1 MNHLRDIRSALPHLQ
16 EEARFRPE
24 APSAQDSPPPRL
36 RFAAVWPVLVLLPL
50 AIYAVVLLLLIR
62 SLQSEDLSSQVND
75 TAHAAAAAVRA
86 ELTGSLDLLDQLA
99 ASSALDRADFEGFRI
114 EAARLA
120 RAKPGW
126 QTITLSDRERDVLD
140 LRAGVLEAPPPIAD
154 VATFERVISTGRRAV
169 GPLRGEILTLRVP
182 VQRDGRVRGSL
193 AATLPLASL
202 APLTQ
207 HPRLPPG
214 WLITIT
220 DAQFNIVA
228 RSPGGTQRLGAP
240 AGAEYERLASAS
252 AFELRRMSLP
262 GGGQALVGIVA
273 LPEIQWSVGV
283 WVPSGIAQAPLWP
296 LRLVLALGG
305 VWALATALLLGA
317 WMLRRARRVAE
328 AEAGRL
334 TAEAARA
341 AENDRRKS
349 DFLTTMSHE
358 LRTPLTGIIGFTDLL
373 ASSPLSQQQRQWVEQ
388 QRRAGTALLTLV
400 GEVLDLSR
408 IEEGAVELEHIPFD
422 LPATLHDCLNLM
434 RPVAEKKKLGLHAV
448 MHPALPLSALGD
460 PLRLRQIIN
469 NLLSNAIR
477 FTRVGEVRLEAA
489 AEPLRDGRVTL
500 VVTVADTGIG
510 IAPEK
515 LHQVFDRFRQAE
527 ASTQREHG
535 GSGLGLAIC
544 QRLVQAMGGTIRA
557 ESTPGL
563 GSRFTFR
570 IPLSV
575 PPRPEPQPAS
585 TRRVAEL
592 PPEPRGLRLLV
603 AEDVLPN
610 QALLRAVLEG
620 GGHKVDIVSDGQQ
633 AAELAARNHYDLGI
647 LDIRMPVMDGFTAAR
662 AIRALPAPWNTL
674 PLIALTADITEAV
687 QNEAMA
693 AGFGSIMPKPFE
705 ALALLDAVAEQAR
718 APAPASYVLH
728 PAGKDKG

>member
-1 MNHLRDIRSALPHLQ
+1 MSFLTPVWNYVDTLVHPVAQQDALTA
-16 EEARFRPE
+16 ARHRAFIAPRLIGSFAALASFPVYLAFRG
-24 APSAQDSPPPRL
+24 APSL
-36 RFAAVWPVLVLLPL
+36 LEVAV
-50 AIYAVVLLLLIR
+50 
-62 SLQSEDLSSQVND
+62 
-75 TAHAAAAAVRA
+75 
-86 ELTGSLDLLDQLA
+86 
-99 ASSALDRADFEGFRI
+99 F
-114 EAARLA
+114 
-120 RAKPGW
+120 
-126 QTITLSDRERDVLD
+126 
-140 LRAGVLEAPPPIAD
+140 
-154 VATFERVISTGRRAV
+154 
-169 GPLRGEILTLRVP
+169 
-182 VQRDGRVRGSL
+182 
-193 AATLPLASL
+193 
-202 APLTQ
+202 
-207 HPRLPPG
+207 G
-214 WLITIT
+214 WLIVPILTAYYLSRTGRYESAHVLSSIALT
-220 DAQFNIVA
+220 GLVTVVA
-228 RSPGGTQRLGAP
+228 WCTGGIGSFAAIWLVVVPLEAALSASRRVVALASTCALIGAGLLAAVSTFDLVPAP
-240 AGAEYERLASAS
+240 ADVGNAH
-252 AFELRRMSLP
+252 
-262 GGGQALVGIVA
+262 GALVSLGIISAA
-273 LPEIQWSVGV
+273 LYATG
-283 WVPSGIAQAPLWP
+283 
-296 LRLVLALGG
+296 LALGAETLARTSFWLLYAEEDRYRLLARNMTDVITRHGRNGAVLFASPAAEPLFG
-305 VWALATALLLGA
+305 VRAAELAGHGLFDRVHVADRPAYLTAL
-317 WMLRRARRVAE
+317 
-328 AEAGRL
+328 
-334 TAEAARA
+334 AEAADGGERSVEFRIQRHDANDDHAGVFTWVEMRCRPLDRVQDSNGDAREVVAVLRDVSERKTQERA
-341 AENDRRKS
+341 LEIARSESERANAAKS
-349 DFLTTMSHE
+349 HFLATMSHE

-373 ASSPLSQQQRQWVEQ
+373 ASSPLSAQQRQWVEQ

-489 AEPLRDGRVTL
+489 AEPLRDGRVAL

-575 PPRPEPQPAS
+575 PPRPEPQPAP

-620 GGHKVDIVSDGQQ
+620 GGHEVDIVSDGQQ